1 MVLPRQTISI
11 CTDINIYFHWFIL
24 WEWISQEQYHIKGE
38 VRDVKSNG
46 NEKSISSKT
55 YQQKYVYQGF
65 GNVTSY

>member
-1 MVLPRQTISI
+1 VVLPRQTISI

-38 VRDVKSNG
+38 VWDVKS